1 MQRLVSLG
9 VVRVRQGAGTTV
21 VRPAVGLEGPG
32 DLLDRLARKRVSDLF
47 EARQVLE
54 PAIAATVAE
63 RGTDQDF
70 AELEAVVARLREAA
84 TSDTA
89 IYATAADFHRVLA
102 AATGNQVFERMVD
115 SFFDVLIEHGVKL
128 DDQHEHKEWEWRIHR
143 DLLATL
149 RKRDPDLARTKMV
162 EHLHESFQSLDR
174 IIPR

>member
-1 MQRLVSLG
+1 
-9 VVRVRQGAGTTV
+9 
-21 VRPAVGLEGPG
+21 VRPAVGLDGPG
-32 DLLDRLARKRVSDLF
+32 DLLDRLARKRVADLF

-63 RGTDQDF
+63 RGAEEDF
-70 AELEAVVARLREAA
+70 VELESVVERLRQAA
-84 TSDTA
+84 TSDA
-89 IYATAADFHRVLA
+89 AVYATAADFHRVLA
-102 AATGNQVFERMVD
+102 SATGNQVFERMVD

-143 DLLATL
+143 DLLAVL
-149 RKRDPDLARTKMV
+149 RQRDPDLARAKMV